1 LIIEFERTLIA
12 GLTYDYDN
20 FKSALVK
27 LNGNEFTTAIH
38 KTIFDIMK
46 EFIKTNDGIDE
57 KFFSLL
63 NNEMK
68 MYLMDLS
75 NIMFSGVS
83 VKYYISEI
91 RQQAQERQIKQA
103 LNIILYE
110 STDIITDITKLVSEQ
125 LQNKDIE
132 DYKDFI
138 GKQVLN
144 FIDEVNKPLDKAD
157 RIYTGFYKLDN
168 AIGGLRKKSISMIG
182 ARPST
187 GKTTLALNIIKNQI
201 KNKVKTALF
210 SLEMSQHQIYE
221 RYVSD
226 VTNVSYT
233 TINTKMLVDKEK
245 KAIGDNMIKLITAQS
260 LYVFDNVYTIENI
273 IRVIADLKPD
283 FVVIDFI
290 QFVKSMQKFN
300 NRRDE
305 IDHICR
311 EIKQAAK
318 IYNCHIMT
326 LSQIS
331 RVGKEAPKMSDLKE
345 SGALE
350 ENHDYV
356 MLLHRPYV
364 LDKTNKDLLPMDS
377 SLMLD
382 KNKYGITGVVNMHF
396 TGDLQRFTE
405 KEVRY

>member
-1 LIIEFERTLIA
+1 
-12 GLTYDYDN
+12 
-20 FKSALVK
+20 
-27 LNGNEFTTAIH
+27 
-38 KTIFDIMK
+38 
-46 EFIKTNDGIDE
+46 
-57 KFFSLL
+57 
-63 NNEMK
+63 
-68 MYLMDLS
+68 MDLS

>member
-1 LIIEFERTLIA
+1 MIIEFERTLIA